1 MSRYTGPV
9 CKLCRREGIKL
20 YLKGEKCYSEKCAF
34 EKRAYPP
41 GQHGKQM
48 SFGRNRASDY
58 SKQLR
63 SKQQARR
70 IYGVNERQFRRYL
83 SLAERREGLTGE
95 NLLIVLESRLD
106 NVVYRLGLADSR
118 AQARQLV
125 QHGHLTVNGRKT
137 NIPSFLV
144 QPNDVVGIRPESRR
158 TIYFRERRDL
168 LGKREVPVWLSL
180 DEETMD
186 GRVLGMPT
194 RQEIDAP
201 VQEQMIVEFYSR

>member
-1 MSRYTGPV
+1 M
-9 CKLCRREGIKL
+9 KL
-20 YLKGEKCYSEKCAF
+20 YLKGEKCYSDKCAF

-48 SFGRNRASDY
+48 SFVRNRASDY

-70 IYGVNERQFRRYL
+70 IYGVHERQFRRYL
-83 SLAERREGLTGE
+83 TLAERREGLTGE

-106 NVVYRLGLADSR
+106 NVVYRLGFADSR

-125 QHGHLTVNGRKT
+125 QHGHITVNGRKT

-144 QPNDVVGIRPESRR
+144 RPNDVIGIRPESRR
-158 TIYFRERRDL
+158 AKYFRERRDL

-180 DEETMD
+180 DEESMN

-194 RQEIDAP
+194 RLEIDVP

>member
-1 MSRYTGPV
+1 M
-9 CKLCRREGIKL
+9 
-20 YLKGEKCYSEKCAF
+20 
-34 EKRAYPP
+34 
-41 GQHGKQM
+41 
-48 SFGRNRASDY
+48 
-58 SKQLR
+58 
-63 SKQQARR
+63 
-70 IYGVNERQFRRYL
+70 
-83 SLAERREGLTGE
+83 AERREGLTGE